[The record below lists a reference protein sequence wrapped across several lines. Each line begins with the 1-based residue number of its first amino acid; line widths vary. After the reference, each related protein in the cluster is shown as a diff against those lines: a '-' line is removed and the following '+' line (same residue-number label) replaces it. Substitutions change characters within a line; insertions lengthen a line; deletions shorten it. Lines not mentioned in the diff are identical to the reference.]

1 MWDGISII
9 GLTAPGLLLIA
20 VLMVLT
26 GRLVPKSTHEQTVKE
41 RDQWRA
47 AYEVAELA
55 RSTQEAQTRELLEV
69 AKTSTA
75 VLTALHEF
83 SEKKQLSQSGDT

>member
-1 MWDGISII
+1 MFDGISLL
-9 GLTAPGLLLIA
+9 GLTPAGLLLIT
-20 VLMVLT
+20 VLMILT
-26 GRLVPKSTHEQTVKE
+26 GRLVPKSTHEQTIKE

-83 SEKKQLSQSGDT
+83 SEKKQLSQSGDA